1 VFYFFGLRL
10 GWWRDLNR
18 SLRDDR
24 CFTFLDCVWGGGGLL
39 IDPYGMTGV
48 LLFWI
53 AYGVVARFE

>member
-1 VFYFFGLRL
+1 MKSEVRSMKAEGKRYEVRGM
-10 GWWRDLNR
+10 NR
-18 SLRDDR
+18 EEERA
-24 CFTFLDCVWGGGGLL
+24 WGGGGLL